1 MPFYIYD
8 ILDKK
13 GKPIGEQ
20 FEIMKRMSDKALT
33 KEPNTN
39 RPCKRAIVSFS
50 AGHSGPAWEWCQA
63 TANYINHMKPKYIR
77 DDKTGIRKKLP
88 KGGV

>member
-13 GKPIGEQ
+13 GEPTGEQ
-20 FEIMKRMSDKALT
+20 FEIFQKMADKPFKKDPET
-33 KEPNTN
+33 KKKC
-39 RPCKRAIVSFS
+39 RKAITSFA
-50 AGHSGPAWEWCQA
+50 AGHSGPAWEWCQE

-77 DDKTGIRKKLP
+77 DDKTGIRKKMP